1 MFPSI
6 VVSGGVHSKNL
17 RKGDG
22 ECLRASVAIST
33 LSTSE
38 GRGKKQGGVVYTN
51 TTFPIA
57 FSSCLAIEVTAYGTA
72 NTQNNL
78 RVTANS
84 NTGFSFYTNDYTP
97 RYLAVGY

>member
-1 MFPSI
+1 MGAVRLTNIGF
-6 VVSGGVHSKNL
+6 
-17 RKGDG
+17 
-22 ECLRASVAIST
+22 
-33 LSTSE
+33 LSLPLAC
-38 GRGKKQGGVVYTN
+38 RQGGVVYTN

-78 RVTANS
+78 RVTSNS
-84 NTGFSFYTNDYTP
+84 NTGFSFYVNNYTP